1 MEDYSFL
8 FAVGGGIVLA
18 VCYILMA
25 MYIMNHSDDYNEE
38 DYLDRY

>member
-8 FAVGGGIVLA
+8 FAVGGGIVLV

-38 DYLDRY
+38 D